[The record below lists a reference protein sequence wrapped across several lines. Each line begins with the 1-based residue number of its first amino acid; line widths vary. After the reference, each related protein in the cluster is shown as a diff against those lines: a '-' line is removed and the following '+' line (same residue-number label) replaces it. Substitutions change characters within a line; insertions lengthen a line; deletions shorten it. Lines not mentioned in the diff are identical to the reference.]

1 MTVDL
6 SKLEVG
12 DTIELRDG
20 NRHEVT
26 GLESGPGL
34 WRVSTEEARDYG
46 WSYESRTNHY
56 VDGRISQYDT
66 YPGDIVAIHPAPR
79 IARPD
84 VVSTMR
90 GERTQAIAGVPVRP
104 SPAALPLSTAL
115 YELHDVV
122 LRTHSTLVNGPLE
135 ADRERMRM
143 SSALGLASEAGEFVD
158 LVKKTYEQGRVFD
171 RDKAIKELGD
181 IFYYLQLATMAL
193 DTTLPEVV
201 GVLRDKLAARYP
213 DGFSTAASAG
223 RKEE

>member
-1 MTVDL
+1 MT
-6 SKLEVG
+6 
-12 DTIELRDG
+12 
-20 NRHEVT
+20 
-26 GLESGPGL
+26 
-34 WRVSTEEARDYG
+34 
-46 WSYESRTNHY
+46 
-56 VDGRISQYDT
+56 
-66 YPGDIVAIHPAPR
+66 
-79 IARPD
+79 
-84 VVSTMR
+84 
-90 GERTQAIAGVPVRP
+90 
-104 SPAALPLSTAL
+104 AALPLSTAL

-143 SSALGLASEAGEFVD
+143 SSALGLAGEAGEFVD

-181 IFYYLQLATMAL
+181 VLYYVQLAAMAL

-213 DGFSTAASAG
+213 DGFSTTASAG